1 MSSVPKPA
9 ASDLATSARYAALA
23 AVFTSVA
30 DGIWYFHVRAGGPS
44 GWGSARTVRIQVDT
58 SGPRTA
64 ALGPSSVRRLAV
76 SALRFTV
83 TDTLS
88 PTARVVIHIFSGAA
102 VVKSISAGPRITGGV
117 RSVKWRCL
125 LPAGRYTLK
134 VYATD
139 LAGNPQAVPGH
150 SSLTVR

>member
-1 MSSVPKPA
+1 MPDTTADGSSP
-9 ASDLATSARYAALA
+9 S
-23 AVFTSVA
+23 AVFNNVA

-44 GWGSARTVRIQVDT
+44 GWGPARTVRIQVDT

-64 ALGPSSVRRLAV
+64 ALGPSSVRRPAV

-83 TDTLS
+83 TDTIS
-88 PTARVVIHIFSGAA
+88 PTARVVIRIFSGATVA
-102 VVKSISAGPRITGGV
+102 KSISAGPRIIGGV
-117 RSVKWRCL
+117 RTVKWRCL

-139 LAGNPQAVPGH
+139 LAGNPQVVLGH